1 MPKFEFQLRTMIFCV
16 ALCSSTVVHASGQLP
31 LPPVDEEYG
40 SHSACV
46 VALDAFHSENQAQIR
61 SKSIAPNGEVSEVRL
76 ITDGIR
82 HTARNSATY
91 DATVWYHHG
100 RRRDDLQEMEYNNS
114 YVHRLRICEGKIMRT
129 TGEDGYTQSTFG
141 PLPVAANNASQRLDC
156 RVRYEDCSRELAI
169 VEATIASDPELAAL
183 RRSIDTRIG
192 DLKSQKGVDAAASAA
207 LDEDEARYRRS
218 LRRNLYILADS
229 ATLTEED
236 RSDLR
241 GRLSWRLAVLER
253 MSLASDRLTGLW
265 SNASGELEI
274 KHLADG
280 RYSVSANPVDI
291 DFLKWTCELSGEGRL
306 VSGVLTIDLGAGEQ
320 LELNLRDGIL
330 HSSHRLRA
338 TGSSEFCGAN
348 GHGNGVWFS
357 TRPQDTTESRNN

>member
-1 MPKFEFQLRTMIFCV
+1 MPKFEFQMKTIIFCV
-16 ALCSSTVVHASGQLP
+16 ALGSSTVVHASGRLP

-46 VALDAFHSENQAQIR
+46 RALDTYYKENLAEIR

-82 HTARNSATY
+82 HTAHDSATY

-100 RRRDDLQEMEYNNS
+100 RRRDDLQELENNNS
-114 YVHRLRICEGKIMRT
+114 YKHRLRICQGKIMRT

-183 RRSIDTRIG
+183 RRSIETRIG
-192 DLKSQKGVDAAASAA
+192 DLKSQKGVDAAATAA

-218 LRRNLYILADS
+218 LRRDLYILADS
-229 ATLTEED
+229 AALTEED

-253 MSLASDRLTGLW
+253 MSLASDRLTELW

-274 KHLADG
+274 KHLTDG

-291 DFLKWTCELSGEGRL
+291 DFLKWTCELSGEGHL
-306 VSGVLTIDLGAGEQ
+306 VSGVLTIDLGEGEQ
-320 LELNLRDGIL
+320 LELNLQEGVL

-338 TGSSEFCGAN
+338 TGSSEFCGAG

-357 TRPQDTTESRNN
+357 TSPQDTTESGNN

>member
-1 MPKFEFQLRTMIFCV
+1 MCRRCADHRV
-16 ALCSSTVVHASGQLP
+16 
-31 LPPVDEEYG
+31 
-40 SHSACV
+40 
-46 VALDAFHSENQAQIR
+46 
-61 SKSIAPNGEVSEVRL
+61 
-76 ITDGIR
+76 R
-82 HTARNSATY
+82 HTTHDTATY
-91 DATVWYHHG
+91 DATIWYHNGH
-100 RRRDDLQEMEYNNS
+100 RRDDLKEMEYNNS
-114 YVHRLRICEGKIMRT
+114 YAHRLRICEGKIMRT

-141 PLPVAANNASQRLDC
+141 PLPVAANNAPQRLDC
-156 RVRYEDCSRELAI
+156 RVRYEDCCRELAI

-207 LDEDEARYRRS
+207 LDEDEARYRRC
-218 LRRNLYILADS
+218 LRRDLYILSDS
-229 ATLTEED
+229 AALTEED
-236 RSDLR
+236 RSELR

-291 DFLKWTCELSGEGRL
+291 DLLKWTCEFSGEGRF
-306 VSGVLTIDLGAGEQ
+306 VSDVLTIDLGAGEQ

-330 HSSHRLRA
+330 HSSHSLCT
-338 TGSSEFCGAN
+338 TGSSEFCGAG
-348 GHGNGVWFS
+348 GHGDGVWFS